1 MIRFGLAVA
10 TVGLLAA
17 VPAVASTRAY
27 PDRRVSG
34 HGIMISLPASW
45 HGRIY
50 RRPGGL
56 PILQA
61 GNLPLPRDDDDV
73 GTAAVRTM
81 RRTNVFI
88 VLLESARAGGG
99 FSYPVAKLP
108 IRIRRPDFLPLFK
121 GVPPAHAFARRLFSL
136 RSRRFQLWVQFGIR
150 PTPVALI
157 HDANRVLATL
167 RITR

>member
-17 VPAVASTRAY
+17 VPAVASRAY
-27 PDRRVSG
+27 PDRRISG
-34 HGIMISLPASW
+34 HGIMISLPAPW

-61 GNLPLPRDDDDV
+61 GNLQLPGDDDDV
-73 GTAAVRTM
+73 GYAAVRTM

-108 IRIRRPDFLPLFK
+108 IRIRRSDFLPLFK
-121 GVPPAHAFARRLFSL
+121 GVPAAHAFARRLFSL
-136 RSRRFQLWVQFGIR
+136 RGRSFQLWVQFGIR
-150 PTPVALI
+150 PAPVALI